1 MNRTIEDFRKQAKKY
16 AGELDLEGMVNSIDF
31 SKVDTKQ
38 LRKIDFT
45 KGLDNAR
52 HQLEQLPKVR
62 ITTEPPAQEHNE
74 GGFVGGLL
82 LGVVLGAIIALLFAP
97 KSGQETREMV
107 TQTVGDLK
115 GMVGGDG
122 GDNEVDVQEILD
134 VANENAQDVL
144 PDEPAIERN
153 FG

>member
-1 MNRTIEDFRKQAKKY
+1 MSYSIDDLKKQARKY
-16 AGELDLEGMVNSIDF
+16 ADELDLEGLINSIDF
-31 SKVDTKQ
+31 SKVDTKK
-38 LRKIDFT
+38 LRKIDFSR
-45 KGLDNAR
+45 GVESAL

-97 KSGQETREMV
+97 KSGHETREAV
-107 TQTVGDLK
+107 VQTVGDIK
-115 GMVGGDG
+115 DKVAGDV
-122 GDNEVDVQEILD
+122 DDEVDLKEVLD
-134 VANENAQDVL
+134 VAKDEAEDVL